1 MHTAFHSLL
10 VNVNSRPKTL
20 EYISQI
26 LRHNERRVQLACDE
40 KLLAR
45 DGFVINLMTVLQQL
59 SVKIK
64 LDRVDPNFPFYK
76 DSLISV
82 ENDTKLRF
90 TEEEYKAFVEREF
103 ATAATQNANFQ
114 SQCWFLTLQS
124 HHLGFMPAIQ
134 RYRQK
139 VRAIKELQKL
149 IDEIDRTKTH
159 WENTPYAKR
168 NKQFRDRWLK
178 QLKKLTR

>member
-1 MHTAFHSLL
+1 MHTVFHSLL
-10 VNVNSRPKTL
+10 VNVNSRPITL
-20 EYISQI
+20 QYISQV
-26 LRHNERRVQLACDE
+26 LLHNERRVQIASDE

-45 DGFVINLMTVLQQL
+45 DGFVINLMVVLQQL

-64 LDRVDPNFPFYK
+64 LDRVDPLFPFY
-76 DSLISV
+76 SNSRIYI

-90 TEEEYKAFVEREF
+90 TEEEYKKFLERDFKDSEH
-103 ATAATQNANFQ
+103 NANFQ
-114 SQCWFLTLQS
+114 TQCWFLTLQA

-139 VRAIKELQKL
+139 TRAIKELQKL
-149 IDEIDRTKTH
+149 IDELDKTKSH

-178 QLKKLTR
+178 QLKKLNR